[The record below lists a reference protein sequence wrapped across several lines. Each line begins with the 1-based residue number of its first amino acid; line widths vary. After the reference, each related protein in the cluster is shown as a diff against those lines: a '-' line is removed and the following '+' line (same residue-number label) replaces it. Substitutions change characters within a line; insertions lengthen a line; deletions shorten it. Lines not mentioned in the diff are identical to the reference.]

1 MASCEDL
8 TDYQFLSHLYE
19 CLAIAVD
26 VNRKRFSGQPT
37 AGQFFLEVT
46 DLSLQIKSEILRY
59 RGKQVKIQ
67 LYGSSVEDLNVDPI
81 PDYDVMIFPT
91 SDNLTIDDEL
101 IKYLPSNAMHV
112 RIKGADHPLLQSCL
126 VDNTGYVPTSALKN
140 FHPAIYE
147 PNDMADSDHNAAFLA
162 ALMTEAFGLDVSDV
176 SLENS
181 MTSAVKLATSSFCKP
196 YVQGTFTNELG
207 DNQNKRQEKVPN
219 LDSLVEM
226 ITAFQ
231 SLAWP
236 KVAQEWIKRQR
247 KWPLPEKVD
256 KVIRE
261 GFHLVAKAPKSG
273 AGHPEYDFIISFSH
287 AEYLL
292 SQEMN
297 EIQRQCYRCLQIY
310 HQVYLSTEP
319 KGLISFHLKNIF
331 LRTIEETGSEMW
343 IESRRAEC
351 MSKLFANLLKALRE
365 EKLPHY
371 FVGSYN
377 LFGIDYIE
385 DPAILE
391 SLTKKVERIMENPVK
406 FAKELILIT
415 RGKLSSPV
423 QEQEQSEVFLSSLK
437 KENED
442 GSFANY
448 SFYNHYNLMTSYLA
462 TIKETKELI
471 EALNNVFSTLDDRD
485 SLERTI
491 VEDLRAKIRKVKSNH
506 VELFSVTLEVLLQGE
521 LLLLCEIK
529 KEIEN
534 GSFPNFSCIPHN
546 MKKFYLATIKNVIEA
561 LNNRNCILE
570 DLDPRERNIV
580 EDLREMRKKNCKRN
594 VDLLLLTSRAA
605 FELGHFLWLLSG
617 QSLNDKDI
625 RCTVLASLK
634 QFIEVAKDFYPVMVE
649 SAAEGKNVS
658 HAILK
663 HMVDPAS
670 EVPFDWNIILPPGL
684 DEDKRKVCL
693 EMAKLCCKTFFEKL
707 MTKIDDDIPLD

>member
-8 TDYQFLSHLYE
+8 DYQFLSHLYE
-19 CLAIAVD
+19 CLAVAVD
-26 VNRKRFSGQPT
+26 ENRKRFSGRPST
-37 AGQFFLEVT
+37 GQFFLEVT
-46 DLSLQIKSEILRY
+46 NLSLQIKSEIFRY
-59 RGKQVKIQ
+59 HGKQVKIQ

-101 IKYLPSNAMHV
+101 IEYLPWNAMHV

-126 VDNTGYVPTSALKN
+126 VDNTGYVATSALKN

-147 PNDMADSDHNAAFLA
+147 PNDMADSDIIHAAVMAGVMRNAF
-162 ALMTEAFGLDVSDV
+162 DVHV

-181 MTSAVKLATSSFCKP
+181 MTSPAVKFATSSVCKP

-207 DNQNKRQEKVPN
+207 DIQNKGEEKVPN
-219 LDSLVEM
+219 LDSLVE
-226 ITAFQ
+226 IIPAFQ

-236 KVAQEWIKRQR
+236 KVAQEWINRQR

-261 GFHLVAKAPKSG
+261 GFHLVAKAPKSD

-331 LRTIEETGSEMW
+331 LRTIEETGAEMW

-365 EKLPHY
+365 KDLPHY
-371 FVGSYN
+371 FVRSYN
-377 LFGIDYIE
+377 LFDSDYIE
-385 DPAILE
+385 DQAILE

-423 QEQEQSEVFLSSLK
+423 QEQDQSEVFLSSLK

-442 GSFANY
+442 DSFANY

-471 EALNNVFSTLDDRD
+471 EALNNVFCTLDDRD

-491 VEDLRAKIRKVKSNH
+491 VEDLRAKIRKVKSNID
-506 VELFSVTLEVLLQGE
+506 ELFSVTLEVLLQRE
-521 LLLLCEIK
+521 LLVLCEIK

-594 VDLLLLTSRAA
+594 EDLFFLTSRAP
-605 FELGHFLWLLSG
+605 FESGHFLWLLSG

-634 QFIEVAKDFYPVMVE
+634 QFIEVAKNFYPVIVE

-693 EMAKLCCKTFFEKL
+693 EMAKLFYKELYDKV